1 MNTSKINFEN
11 LEYNSTTLKNKTSIE
26 YKFFNSRTKKTPI
39 VFLYGLVCNNRHFEH
54 QVNYFTQKSYPVLIL
69 NYREHFGSK
78 NPEGLAQCNFENIAE
93 DIILLLD
100 FLEIKKPHLIGHSMG
115 VNVALEIA
123 LRDNSLVDKL
133 ILISGSPS
141 RPQDYMFNTNLS
153 YYIFPSVKKILNSN
167 KKIGIKF
174 WKNIHRVKLF
184 RKMIL
189 DGGFNP
195 NQVSDEFVKYYAQK
209 IGELGFDLF
218 FKLVEEM
225 KNHNLSSK
233 LHLIENNTLIMGG
246 DVDNIA
252 PIEGQV
258 VFEKYLKNSSLYLI
272 KDGSHVPQVD
282 FHETVNEKI
291 SHFIN

>member
-1 MNTSKINFEN
+1 MNIDFEN
-11 LEYNSTTLKNKTSIE
+11 LNYNITTLENQTKIE
-26 YKFFNSRTKKTPI
+26 YSFFNPKSKKKPI
-39 VFLYGLVCNNRHFEH
+39 VLLYGLVCNNRHF
-54 QVNYFTQKSYPVLIL
+54 QYQIDYFTQKNHPLLIL

-78 NPEGLAQCNFENIAE
+78 NPGGLHQCTFKNITD
-93 DIILLLD
+93 DIILLLK
-100 FLEIKKPHLIGHSMG
+100 FLKIKKPHLIGHSMG
-115 VNVALEIA
+115 VNIALEIA
-123 LRDNSLVDKL
+123 MRDPDIVEKL

-141 RPQDYMFNTNLS
+141 RPQDYMFNTNMS

-167 KKIGIKF
+167 KNLGLKF
-174 WKNIHRVKLF
+174 WQSLYKVKII

-195 NQVSDEFVKYYAQK
+195 NQVSDEFVKYYAKK

-218 FKLVEEM
+218 FKLIEEM
-225 KNHNLSSK
+225 KNHNLSSR
-233 LHLIENNTLIMGG
+233 LHLVMNQTLIMGG
-246 DVDNIA
+246 DSDNIA

-258 VFEKYLKNSSLYLI
+258 IFENYLKNSSLYLI

-291 SHFIN
+291 DYFIN